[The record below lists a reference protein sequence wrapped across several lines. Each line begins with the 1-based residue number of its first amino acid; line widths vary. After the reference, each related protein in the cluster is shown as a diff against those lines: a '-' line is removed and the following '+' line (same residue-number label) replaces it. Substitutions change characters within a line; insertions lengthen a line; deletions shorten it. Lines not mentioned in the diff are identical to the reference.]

1 MGSEKEDLRVES
13 LEDQV
18 KELRKSLLGV
28 LEVFLPPKEVR
39 EEVIKNLYTIE
50 LSTLKILK
58 TLIDY
63 KINDLDE
70 RISEKPKNKK
80 KAKKIKVE

>member
-1 MGSEKEDLRVES
+1 MGGEKEDLRVES

-58 TLIDY
+58 TLIEY
-63 KINDLDE
+63 KISDLDE
-70 RISEKPKNKK
+70 KISEKPKNKK

>member
-1 MGSEKEDLRVES
+1 MGGEKEDLRVES

-28 LEVFLPPKEVR
+28 LEVFLPPREVR

-70 RISEKPKNKK
+70 KISEKPKSKK
-80 KAKKIKVE
+80 RAKKIKVE